1 MYTTEDLINDLE
13 NFNHYVDSL
22 KIMKETLFFEPIADG
37 KRDGE
42 CLKMAL
48 VVKAA
53 NNKRNRK
60 LKFPALLPIFL
71 FPQHLKKIFKQ
82 DRKSTRLNSSHVA
95 ISYAVFCLKKKHLL
109 E

>member
-60 LKFPALLPIFL
+60 L
-71 FPQHLKKIFKQ
+71 
-82 DRKSTRLNSSHVA
+82 
-95 ISYAVFCLKKKHLL
+95 
-109 E
+109 